1 MPQRQ
6 PYQGQQRKLAIAF
19 DIGTTHSG
27 VSYCVLCPG
36 EVPAIQGVNR
46 YPAQDYVRGDS
57 KIPSILYY
65 GDEGKVRAIG
75 AEALQ
80 ESVLENA
87 EDEDWQMAE
96 WWMLHLRPKNTL
108 SQVTDA
114 DLPPLPFGKTAIEI
128 LGDFMRYLFECT
140 RNYIKQTHANGPD
153 LWASLEDKI
162 DFVLSHPSGWEGP
175 QQAQIRKA
183 AVLAGLVG
191 DRPKDQSRIQLVT
204 EGVANLHYCLNSNLA
219 TSAFHDN
226 QGVIIVEA
234 GERTVK
240 LNAYYMTSNLTSF
253 EEITPG
259 DCRLQ
264 GSIFVTRR
272 AESFLRIKL
281 QGSKFGDE
289 SDVKEMTKIFDRTT
303 KLRFSNPSEPAYI
316 KFGTIRDKDQDF
328 GIRSGQLKLPGT
340 DVAKLFEPS
349 IEAVIRAVNH
359 QRQAARKPIHSVFL
373 IGSFAASDWLFL
385 NLKESLT
392 PHGLDFCRPDSH
404 TGKAVA
410 DGAVAFYLDHS
421 VSTRTACFTYGTMSA
436 VEYNKS
442 DPEHIKRVETIIP
455 RPSGRSVLPNVF
467 SPVLVKD
474 TKVSGDKEFR
484 KEFITESTTKLT
496 FDKISIEIICYKG
509 DDPAPRWIDSEPEK
523 YWNLCTV
530 NADTSQVAKTIT
542 LQKDINGRQFYRQ
555 EFSLVLIFGIKEL
568 RSQLS
573 WTEYG
578 VEQRS
583 PASVVYDHVIEERP
597 SQ

>member
-6 PYQGQQRKLAIAF
+6 AYKGYSRKLVIAF
-19 DIGTTHSG
+19 DVGTTYSG
-27 VSYCVLCPG
+27 ASYCVLDPG
-36 EVPAIQGVNR
+36 EVPTIQGVNR
-46 YPAQDYVRGDS
+46 YPAQDHVGGDS

-65 GDEGKVRAIG
+65 DDEGKVRAIG

-87 EDEDWQMAE
+87 EDEDWQKAE
-96 WWMLHLRPKNTL
+96 WWKLHLRPKNI
-108 SQVTDA
+108 SSEVTDA
-114 DLPPLPFGKTAIEI
+114 DLPPLPFGKTAVEI

-140 RNYIKQTHANGPD
+140 RNYIEQTHANGPD

-162 DFVLSHPSGWEGP
+162 DFVLSHPNGWEGP

-191 DRPKDQSRIQLVT
+191 DKPQDQSRIQLVT
-204 EGVANLHYCLNSNLA
+204 EGEASLHFCLNSNLA
-219 TSAFHDN
+219 VSAFHDN
-226 QGVIIVEA
+226 QGVIIVDA
-234 GERTVK
+234 GGGTVD
-240 LNAYYMTSNLTSF
+240 LSAYYMTNNLASF
-253 EEITPG
+253 EEIAPT

-289 SDVKEMTKIFDRTT
+289 SDVKEMTKIFDSTT

-328 GIRSGQLKLPGT
+328 GIRSGQLKLPGI

-349 IEAVIRAVNH
+349 IEAVIEAVNH
-359 QRQAARKPIHSVFL
+359 QRQAARKPVHSVFL
-373 IGSFAASDWLFL
+373 VGGFAASDWLFL

-421 VSTRTACFTYGTMSA
+421 VSARMARMTYGTRCA
-436 VEYNKS
+436 IEYRKD
-442 DPEHIKRVETIIP
+442 DPEHVARAGTVIP
-455 RPSGRSVLPNVF
+455 RPSGRTVLPNVF
-467 SPVLVKD
+467 STVLKKA
-474 TKVSGDKEFR
+474 TQVSEDSEFR
-484 KEFITESTTKLT
+484 KEFITESASKST
-496 FDKISIEIICYKG
+496 FDMISTDIVCYRG
-509 DDPAPRWIDSEPEK
+509 DNPSPRWIDTEPEK
-523 YWNLCTV
+523 YSNLCTV
-530 NADTSQVAKTIT
+530 YADTSQVAKTVSPRKGFGG
-542 LQKDINGRQFYRQ
+542 LQFYRQ
-555 EFSLVLIFGIKEL
+555 EFSIVLMFGLTEL
-568 RSQLS
+568 KAYIS
-573 WTEYG
+573 WMEDG
-578 VEQRS
+578 VERRG
-583 PASVVYDHVIEERP
+583 PASMVYDSVVEE
-597 SQ
+597 Q